1 WDTMVEVAKA
11 GLKLLWT
18 SLKTWFWELPRAIG
32 EWLVEVAPVI
42 WDKATNEWIPAFV
55 DWVVEM
61 GRKFAA
67 KLGEW
72 LDDFSTWLTE
82 DVPDE
87 IEKNLP
93 EWTAEFVKW
102 AGGLWGEVRQIGR
115 ASCRERGW

>member
-1 WDTMVEVAKA
+1 
-11 GLKLLWT
+11 
-18 SLKTWFWELPRAIG
+18 
-32 EWLVEVAPVI
+32 
-42 WDKATNEWIPAFV
+42 
-55 DWVVEM
+55 VEM
-61 GRKFAA
+61 GRKFAS

-102 AGGLWGEVRQIGR
+102 AGGLWGEVRRKLIEFATRFGR
-115 ASCRERGW
+115 WIVSQAQAMPGKLAMWSEKVRQWAGGDRKSTRLNSSH